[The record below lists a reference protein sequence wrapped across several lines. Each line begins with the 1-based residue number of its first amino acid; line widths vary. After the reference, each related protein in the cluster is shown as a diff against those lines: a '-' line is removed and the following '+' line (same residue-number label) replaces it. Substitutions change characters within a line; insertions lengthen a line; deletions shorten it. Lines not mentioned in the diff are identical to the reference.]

1 MKKFGLLGFFLI
13 ILMNMSIAQSNMPD
27 FQVQTLD
34 GKNLSILE
42 VAKKNKLTVVSFWA
56 TWCVPCQKELDA
68 VHKEYANWQSK
79 YGVQIV
85 ALSIDNE
92 KAFPKVK
99 PLIEK
104 KGWQYETLWDK
115 NEAYKSKLQISSI
128 PYTLLIDPKGKILY
142 RHNGYK
148 AGDEKELEEK
158 IASFSKVKSKK
169 TK

>member
-1 MKKFGLLGFFLI
+1 MKKFGLLAFFWAV
-13 ILMNMSIAQSNMPD
+13 LMNVNIAQSNLPD
-27 FQVQTLD
+27 FQTQTLD
-34 GKNLSILE
+34 GKNISILE

-85 ALSIDNE
+85 ALSIDND
-92 KAFPKVK
+92 KAFPRVK
-99 PLIEK
+99 PLVDK
-104 KGWQYETLWDK
+104 KGWKYETLWD
-115 NEAYKSKLQISSI
+115 NTEAYKSKLQIASI
-128 PYTLLIDPKGKILY
+128 PYTLLIDQKGKILY
-142 RHNGYK
+142 RHSGYK

-158 IASFSKVKSKK
+158 IASFSKSKATK